1 MSRCK
6 RPIDKSYLNIR
17 YMTAFTLS
25 WVSIMGVM
33 PASSWA
39 NELLIEELGLP
50 LIVSA
55 SRLTQTVLTS
65 PAAVTVIDKD
75 MIQASA
81 YTDIADVL
89 RLVPGFQV
97 ARADGRTYSVT
108 SHGGGWE
115 FGNRLQVLVDGRSTY
130 LSTLSVVDWD
140 NLGVHIDDIDRIEVV
155 RGPSASAFGSNSFSA
170 AVNII
175 TKPIG
180 VDDRTRLKTKIG
192 NLGEREVALRY
203 SAQGKKFNYRI
214 HGWTR
219 QSDGLDDF
227 PDFRKLQNLTF
238 QSRVDLA
245 DNSNLK
251 IDINYHNGKTGA
263 PEFAE
268 LEPVDRKVNGFSG
281 RLEWQKSLDERSEVQ
296 LQVYYNDRDE
306 DDLSYTKPL
315 HEIAGIPRDVFVAVT
330 GSTDYVFRTG
340 YSTHKAKRADI
351 EGQYSWYTNQSF
363 KAVVGLGARQDK
375 LKSISYFPGLGEI
388 EDTSGR
394 VFANAQWMVSKSWSI
409 NTGLIFEAN
418 GISEHHFSPRASVN
432 WSFLPEQ
439 SLRLS
444 ASRAYRIP
452 SLLEA
457 NLNTDTVLSNGFVL
471 DQRYRVDNDLK
482 SEEILSIELGY
493 QGRTN
498 SFPLSWELKVY
509 REAYEDFISFV
520 GDRSVRDPLGTGLK
534 RIGNYGSYD
543 TYGFEGEVTY
553 RPQLKSFLRF
563 HFNVGRSN
571 YNALDRVNPI
581 RRRFDDDRT
590 PERSAGVLYAK
601 NFRDWQVSLSLQ
613 HTGAMEWD
621 GYGSQ
626 VKSNTRWDGAV
637 SKIWR
642 PRGKYKFTAKI
653 GAQSF
658 NRSYHEFTQS
668 LDVRPLYYVN
678 VSVAFE

>member
-1 MSRCK
+1 MA
-6 RPIDKSYLNIR
+6 YLNVR
-17 YMTAFTLS
+17 YTAKSALCLLS
-25 WVSIMGVM
+25 IFGVL

-39 NELLIEELGLP
+39 NDLLVEELGLP

-65 PAAVTVIDKD
+65 PASVTVIDKD

-140 NLGVHIDDIDRIEVV
+140 NLGVHIDDIDRIEIV

-192 NLGEREVALRY
+192 NLGERETALRY
-203 SAQGKKFNYRI
+203 SAQGKNFNYRI
-214 HGWTR
+214 HGWSR

-227 PDFRKLQNLTF
+227 PDFRDLQNLTF
-238 QSRVDLA
+238 QSRLDLA

-251 IDINYHNGKTGA
+251 IDINFYNGKTGA
-263 PEFAE
+263 PEFDE

-281 RLEWQKSLDERSEVQ
+281 RLEWQKSIDEHSEVQ
-296 LQVYYNDRDE
+296 LQMYYNDRDE

-315 HEIAGIPRDVFVAVT
+315 HEIAGIPRDVFVAIT
-330 GSTDYVFRTG
+330 GATDFVVRTG
-340 YSTHKAKRADI
+340 YSTHKAKRADV
-351 EGQYSWYTNQSF
+351 EGQYSWYSDQSF
-363 KAVVGLGARQDK
+363 KAVVGFGARQDK
-375 LKSISYFPGLGEI
+375 LKSVSYFPELGEI
-388 EDTSGR
+388 EDTSAR
-394 VFANAQWMVSKSWSI
+394 VFANAQWVVEKTWSI
-409 NTGLIFEAN
+409 NTGLIFEEN
-418 GISEHHFSPRASVN
+418 GISENHFSPRASVN

-439 SLRLS
+439 SLRFT

-471 DQRYRVDNDLK
+471 DQRYRTNSDLT
-482 SEEILSIELGY
+482 SEEVLSIELGY
-493 QGRTN
+493 QGRT
-498 SFPLSWELKVY
+498 SSLPLAWELKVY
-509 REAYEDFISFV
+509 REAYENLISFAR
-520 GDRSVRDPLGTGLK
+520 DQSVLDPLGTDLQ

-543 TYGFEGEVTY
+543 THGFEGEITY
-553 RPQLKSFLRF
+553 RPQLKSFFRF
-563 HFNVGRSN
+563 HFNIGRSD
-571 YNALDRVNPI
+571 YAALDKINPV
-581 RRRFDDDRT
+581 RQRFDQERT
-590 PERSAGVLYAK
+590 PEESAGVLYVK
-601 NFRDWQVSLSLQ
+601 SFLDWQMSLSVQ
-613 HTGAMEWD
+613 HIGAMKWD
-621 GYGSQ
+621 GFGSQ
-626 VKSNTRWDGAV
+626 VKSNTRWDAAV
-637 SKIWR
+637 SKSWR
-642 PRGKYKFTAKI
+642 SRGNYKFTAKM

-658 NRSYHEFTQS
+658 NRSYHEFNKL
-668 LDVRPLYYVN
+668 LDIRPLYYLN
-678 VSVAFE
+678 MSVSFE